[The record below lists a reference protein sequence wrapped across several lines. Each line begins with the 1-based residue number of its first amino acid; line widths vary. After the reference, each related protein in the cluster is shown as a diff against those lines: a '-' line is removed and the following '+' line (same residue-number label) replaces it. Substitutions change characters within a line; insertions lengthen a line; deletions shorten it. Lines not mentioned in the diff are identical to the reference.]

1 MVRRGRMTELK
12 IRGII
17 RTDNAPAGDYAE
29 QFVHRAL
36 SGRLAPNSAAV
47 IVFFS
52 DVGYGVIRA
61 AKVPRALVEAN
72 CKHPQHDNS
81 YKFHVTEAILSDPS
95 VIDLTDP
102 MSAAA

>member
-1 MVRRGRMTELK
+1 M
-12 IRGII
+12 
-17 RTDNAPAGDYAE
+17 
-29 QFVHRAL
+29 
-36 SGRLAPNSAAV
+36 
-47 IVFFS
+47 
-52 DVGYGVIRA
+52 IRA